1 MVRDSARYP
10 SQPLNEAHLAPVS
23 ADALSPLTIVPRW
36 LNPPLY
42 GPSSFRFEGFDF
54 CCKQFCAS
62 AQRAIELQRLCD

>member
-1 MVRDSARYP
+1 VFETQPAIPDSRSMKRTWP
-10 SQPLNEAHLAPVS
+10 TVS

-42 GPSSFRFEGFDF
+42 GPSRFRFEGFDF